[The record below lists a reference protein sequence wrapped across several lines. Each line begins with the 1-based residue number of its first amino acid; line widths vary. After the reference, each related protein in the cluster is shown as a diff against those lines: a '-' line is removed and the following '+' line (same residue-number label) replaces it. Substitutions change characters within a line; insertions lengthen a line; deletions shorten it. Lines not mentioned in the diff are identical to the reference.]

1 MRISSGSSKA
11 ARLDV
16 FFFHR
21 NYSNGTPFF
30 AYNGI
35 FPLVCSSAQTFLQ
48 TPEKKEKFWHFMKEQ
63 KEQITHKKKE
73 CRIWTHSIGF
83 LSLLSLI
90 RYAKRETDQKH
101 LSLNTREKL

>member
-63 KEQITHKKKE
+63 KEQITPKKKKKAE
-73 CRIWTHSIGF
+73 YGNTPSVFCRC
-83 LSLLSLI
+83 
-90 RYAKRETDQKH
+90 YH
-101 LSLNTREKL
+101 LSDMQKERQTKNICH